1 VTQIIKRIVNSPLS
15 NSIILSL
22 LLVSTGIVAQI
33 PTRSNLTAAQWQSD
47 VRYLGEQLP
56 LRHRNAFHRAKR
68 EDFEA
73 LVKSVYEGVPNMTE
87 DEILTGI
94 LKIVAF
100 VKDGHTNVYRED
112 YVRSGLFPLRMYL
125 FSDGLYITRA
135 APAYGA
141 LAGSRV
147 LRIGNM
153 STEEALKAAKPA
165 VSADNDQGFKDR
177 VPRMFMVPEFLAGL
191 KISDSKQKLRLTVE
205 KDGKEQTVTIE
216 PSAPLAAMRHT
227 PAEWVDSGP
236 VAKPLYLRDPDNIY
250 WFEHL
255 KEQRIFYVQHNAIA
269 NKPDEAVA
277 DFYKRVFEMVDA
289 NPVDKFILDLRN
301 NGGGNNY
308 LNAAVVVQLI
318 KSKIN
323 KRGKLF
329 VISGRTTFSAAQN
342 LLNQIEKYTEAI
354 IVGEPTG
361 EHPNMYG
368 DAAPFKLPNSGITV
382 EASTVWWQDL
392 DPRDEREWD
401 APEIAADIS
410 FADYR
415 AGRDPSFQA
424 VLDYVPG
431 STLSELIANA
441 GSQNSLGDFVARYR
455 AIKADPRS
463 RYVNSETAMNVFGY
477 DLLEKKRPADAIE
490 VFKLNAEAYPLSAN
504 VYDSLG
510 DGFAAAGHKE
520 AAIKS
525 YEKALRIDPTFA
537 SSLNSLRR
545 LTGN

>member
-1 VTQIIKRIVNSPLS
+1 MLNSPLS
-15 NSIILSL
+15 NSVFLYL
-22 LLVSTGIVAQI
+22 LLVSTGIVAQV
-33 PTRSNLTAAQWQSD
+33 PTRPSLTASQWQAD

-56 LRHRNAFHRAKR
+56 VRHRNAFHRAKR
-68 EDFEA
+68 EDFDA
-73 LVKSVYEGVPNMTE
+73 LVKSVYDGVPSMTE
-87 DEILTGI
+87 DEIITGI

-112 YVRSGLFPLRMYL
+112 YVRSGLYPLKMYM

-135 APAYGA
+135 APAYA
-141 LAGSRV
+141 DLAGSRV
-147 LRIGNM
+147 LRIGNVN
-153 STEEALKAAKPA
+153 TEEALNAAKPA

-177 VPRMFMVPEFLAGL
+177 VPRMFMIPEFLTGL
-191 KISDSKQKLRLTVE
+191 KITDSKQKLRLTVK
-205 KDGKEQTVTIE
+205 KDGKQQTVTIE

-227 PAEWVDSGP
+227 PAEWVDSGA
-236 VAKPLYLRDPDNIY
+236 VTKPLYLKDPDNIY
-250 WFEHL
+250 WFEYL
-255 KEQRIFYVQHNAIA
+255 KDQKIFYVQHNAIA
-269 NKPDEAVA
+269 NKRDEAVA
-277 DFYKRVFEMVDA
+277 DFYKRVFEMVEA
-289 NPVDKFILDLRN
+289 NQVDKFILDLRN

-329 VISGRTTFSAAQN
+329 VISGRSTFSAAQN

-382 EASTVWWQDL
+382 EASTLWWQDL

-424 VLDYVPG
+424 VLDYQPG

-441 GSQNSLGDFVARYR
+441 GSQNTLGDFVARYR
-455 AIKADPRS
+455 AIKADRRS
-463 RYVNSETAMNVFGY
+463 RYVNSETAMNILGY
-477 DLLEKKRPADAIE
+477 DLLEKKRPADAVEI
-490 VFKLNAEAYPLSAN
+490 FKLNVEAYPRSAN

-510 DGFAAAGHKE
+510 DGYAAAGQKE
-520 AAIKS
+520 EAIKS
-525 YEKALRIDPTFA
+525 YEKALTIDPNFA

-545 LTGN
+545 LKGN